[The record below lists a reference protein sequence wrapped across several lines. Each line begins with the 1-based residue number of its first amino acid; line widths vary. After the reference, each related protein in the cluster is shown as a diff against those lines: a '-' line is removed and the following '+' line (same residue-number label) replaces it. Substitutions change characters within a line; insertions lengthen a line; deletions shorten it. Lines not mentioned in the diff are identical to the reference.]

1 MNKEIFEMRIDSSI
15 FDWDIRLFNIM
26 KKNGINKIQDLVTC
40 LFLGMCQEM
49 LSKKKIQNIAYNL
62 EKVGI
67 VLDEDKLLPPMA
79 EIRTEEEMELERQID
94 QIADELQIDVVDL
107 IFTDEYMVLMYVIPF
122 SQITYTLEIHE
133 KECDK
138 IKSFIGE
145 AILKNVQTNVNRE
158 NLLMNVIRNKCNI
171 FTYPRFSELGYEIIE
186 DDKLEKKFEYAEED
200 TGYYKNIEFYRAETD
215 INWRVQCYQN
225 NRLPVLLNEDEL
237 KAMYDLLVILQN
249 KKNMIL
255 RQGGLLNNEM

>member
-26 KKNGINKIQDLVTC
+26 KKNGINKIQDLATC

-49 LSKKKIQNIAYNL
+49 LSKKNVQNIADNL

-107 IFTDEYMVLMYVIPF
+107 IFRDEYIALMYVIPF
-122 SQITYTLEIHE
+122 SRKITYTLEIYE
-133 KECDK
+133 KEYEK
-138 IKSFIGE
+138 IKSSIGKD
-145 AILKNVQTNVNRE
+145 ILKNIQTNVNRE
-158 NLLMNVIRNKCNI
+158 NFMMKVIRKNSNLYL
-171 FTYPRFSELGYEIIE
+171 YPEFSELGYKVIE
-186 DDKLEKKFEYAEED
+186 DDKLQIKYMYCEED
-200 TGYYKNIEFYRAETD
+200 NGYCKYIEFYREESDITWKVRCYENNGLPAELD
-215 INWRVQCYQN
+215 A
-225 NRLPVLLNEDEL
+225 DEL
-237 KAMYDLLVILQN
+237 KAMYDLLVILHPR
-249 KKNMIL
+249 KRKI
-255 RQGGLLNNEM
+255 